1 MAEAYFMGNDTQN
14 NEEQLEMLLMT
25 LEEVRHGICLFQSEN
40 QAKRV
45 ALIRKRFGEK
55 KVITHNIA
63 DDGEETGMVS
73 AQDFRRWASQ
83 SNANVVIVYNI
94 QLLGIRFG
102 DDAVVEKL
110 NFMRDQILAAG
121 KLFVLGVS
129 HYFHLLLSRNAR
141 DLYSCILYQFTF
153 QDTDG
158 INIGM
163 RSFHMDMLSGDDAL
177 AIERYRDMKE
187 RIQKHHGKQDISMCL
202 SCMESWNRVCGVLS
216 YEEREFIRS
225 LAQEAEQQ
233 YKEKDLEIEDVEN
246 IWILADT
253 WTGLEELGRSLPLYE
268 KALCFIKEQL
278 GEEHLLYA
286 DALAE
291 YTNYFEAVYDYMAG
305 ENFYEQAIKIYRE
318 KNMEYSEKGRVILI
332 QLATA
337 YQNQS
342 KYAEALGIY
351 EDLLSYQREK
361 YGEKY
366 YWNAR
371 LVNDIGVVYEA
382 QGDVSK
388 ALLQYNKALEILE
401 TTGKQDNLLACIYQ
415 NICVA
420 YLKSGNGKEA
430 WKYIKKAKRIAE
442 DINGTNSIQLIA
454 IYNSMYGVWDL
465 RERPDKAFEYIQ
477 KAVKLVKETCME
489 DSWVASYVYWNMGVW
504 LDENGH
510 MWDATAFFKDSIKI
524 REKKCGEQ
532 NERIAKS
539 YEQIAYN
546 LYKTSNHKE
555 AKYYLNKARAVYS
568 SLYGSQNEHIKRI
581 DDYLKSLQ
589 SH

>member
-202 SCMESWNRVCGVLS
+202 LCMESWNRVCDVLS
-216 YEEREFIRS
+216 YKERDFIRS
-225 LAQEAEQQ
+225 LAEALEQQ
-233 YKEKDLEIEDVEN
+233 YAAKEIEIEDVET
-246 IWILADT
+246 IWTLADT
-253 WTGLEELGRSLPLYE
+253 WIELEAVEKGASWHKKVFCFVSKRLG
-268 KALCFIKEQL
+268 K
-278 GEEHLLYA
+278 EHLLYP
-286 DALAE
+286 DALIE
-291 YTNYFEAVYDYMAG
+291 YANYYEAVQDYVTVEKLYD
-305 ENFYEQAIKIYRE
+305 QAIKIYRD
-318 KNMEYSEKGRVILI
+318 KNVKYSPKGRSALQRRAVL
-332 QLATA
+332 
-337 YQNQS
+337 YRMRS
-342 KYAEALGIY
+342 KFAEALEIY
-351 EDLLSYQREK
+351 EDLLIYQIDK

-366 YWNAR
+366 YNNAF
-371 LVNDIGVVYEA
+371 LYSNIGRVYEE
-382 QGDVSK
+382 QGDLSG
-388 ALLQYNKALEILE
+388 ALLQYKKALQLLEI
-401 TTGKQDNLLACIYQ
+401 TGKQGCWLALIYQ
-415 NICVA
+415 NICVT
-420 YLKSGNGKEA
+420 YLKSGSEKEA
-430 WKYIKKAKRIAE
+430 WKYIKKAKRIME
-442 DINGTNSIQLIA
+442 DVYGSNSVRLID
-454 IYNSMYGVWDL
+454 IYNCMSGVWE
-465 RERPDKAFEYIQ
+465 ERNRFEKALEYLE
-477 KAVKLVKETCME
+477 KALYLIKKNDME
-489 DSWVASYVYWNMGVW
+489 ESEAASYVYHNMANILTAGW
-504 LDENGH
+504 LMDEANVYYKY
-510 MWDATAFFKDSIKI
+510 AIKI
-524 REKKCGEQ
+524 RERVYGEK
-532 NERIAKS
+532 NEITASS

-555 AKYYLNKARAVYS
+555 VKYYLNKARAVYS

>member
-153 QDTDG
+153 QDADG
-158 INIGM
+158 LNIGM
-163 RSFHMDMLSGDDAL
+163 RSFHMDMLSGDDTL

-187 RIQKHHGKQDISMCL
+187 RIQKHHGKKDISMCL
-202 SCMESWNRVCGVLS
+202 SCMESWKHVRYVLS
-216 YEEREFIRS
+216 YEEKEFIRP
-225 LAQEAEQQ
+225 LVELVECH
-233 YKEKDLEIEDVEN
+233 YKEKHMEIEDMEN

-253 WTGLEELGRSLPLYE
+253 WIELEAFDRSVPWYE
-268 KALCFIKEQL
+268 NVLCFVREQL

-286 DALAE
+286 DALVE
-291 YTNYFEAVYDYMAG
+291 YTKYFEAVRDYMAG
-305 ENFYEQAIKIYRE
+305 EKFYQQAIKIYHE
-318 KNMEYSEKGRVILI
+318 KKMEYSEKGRAVLVQRAI
-332 QLATA
+332 A
-337 YQNQS
+337 YQIQS
-342 KYAEALGIY
+342 KFAEALQIY
-351 EDLLSYQREK
+351 QDLLTYQSGK
-361 YGEKY
+361 YGENY
-366 YWNAR
+366 YGNAE
-371 LVNDIGVVYEA
+371 LYSNIGTLFGQ
-382 QGDVSK
+382 QGNFSK
-388 ALLQYNKALEILE
+388 ELSQYKKALEILE
-401 TTGKQDNLLACIYQ
+401 IAGKQGSCLVHIHQ

-420 YLKSGNGKEA
+420 YLESGNGKEA
-430 WKYIKKAKRIAE
+430 WKYIKKAKRIVE
-442 DINGTNSIQLIA
+442 DVYGKNSIHLIT
-454 IYNSMYGVWDL
+454 IYNNMSGVWSVRD
-465 RERPDKAFEYIQ
+465 RSDKALEYLQ
-477 KAVKLVKETCME
+477 KAELLIKQSHME
-489 DSWVASYVYWNMGVW
+489 NSEAASYIYWNMGVL
-504 LDENGH
+504 LDKNGY
-510 MWDATAFFKDSIKI
+510 MRDATAFLRDSIKI
-524 REKKCGEQ
+524 QKKIFGEQ
-532 NERIAKS
+532 SEQIAKS
-539 YEQIAYN
+539 YEQLAYN

>member
-1 MAEAYFMGNDTQN
+1 MGNDTQN

-202 SCMESWNRVCGVLS
+202 SCMESWNRVRNLLS
-216 YEEREFIRS
+216 YEEKEFIRP
-225 LAQEAEQQ
+225 LVETVEQQ
-233 YKEKDLEIEDVEN
+233 YIAKKIKIEDVQN

-253 WTGLEELGRSLPLYE
+253 WIGQEKFARSVSWYE
-268 KALCFIKEQL
+268 KACCLVKEKL
-278 GEEHLLYA
+278 GEKDLLYA
-286 DALAE
+286 DTLVE
-291 YTNYFEAVYDYMAG
+291 YAKYFNAIENYIAG
-305 ENFYEQAIKIYRE
+305 EIFYQQAIVIYRE
-318 KNMEYSEKGRVILI
+318 KKMKYSEKGRMILT

-342 KYAEALGIY
+342 KNAEALEIY

-366 YWNAR
+366 YGNAR
-371 LVNDIGVVYEA
+371 LLNDMGVVYET

-388 ALLQYNKALEILE
+388 ALLQYNKALEIHE
-401 TTGKQDNLLACIYQ
+401 ITGKQGSLLACIYQ

-430 WKYIKKAKRIAE
+430 WKYIKKAKRIVE
-442 DINGTNSIQLIA
+442 DIKGTNSTQLIR
-454 IYNSMYGVWDL
+454 IYNSMYGVWDVL
-465 RERPDKAFEYIQ
+465 ERPDKAFEYLQ
-477 KAVKLVKETCME
+477 KAVRLMRETHME
-489 DSWVASYVYWNMGVW
+489 NSNVGLHVYWNMGVW
-504 LDENGH
+504 LDRNGR
-510 MWDATAFFKDSIKI
+510 MGNATAFLKDSIRIQEKI
-524 REKKCGEQ
+524 YGEQ
-532 NERIAKS
+532 SERTAKS
-539 YEQIAYN
+539 YEQLAYN
-546 LYKTSNHKE
+546 LHKTSNHKE